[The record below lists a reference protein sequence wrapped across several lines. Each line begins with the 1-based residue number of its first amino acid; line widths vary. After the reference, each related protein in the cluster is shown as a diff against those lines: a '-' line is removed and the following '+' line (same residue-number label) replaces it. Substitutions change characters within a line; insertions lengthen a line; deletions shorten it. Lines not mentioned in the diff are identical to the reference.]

1 MGTGLSTIGIASLLT
16 VERHPG
22 TQAPRHPG
30 SLSQGSRVP
39 RSAYPM
45 MILILI
51 GNALTYLNPLP
62 APDLPVDWDA
72 TKGEDLGAPDLSNL
86 N

>member
-1 MGTGLSTIGIASLLT
+1 
-16 VERHPG
+16 
-22 TQAPRHPG
+22 
-30 SLSQGSRVP
+30 
-39 RSAYPM
+39 M